1 MTYTQKIAVIGATGQ
16 VGFPLCREL
25 LQLGHQTVAI
35 SRAPSA
41 DNRFRL
47 DALQAA
53 GADLVFQADLG
64 NVESLGRALVGCDTV
79 VVATRANAHIVQE
92 LEPRI
97 LQAAQA
103 AGVRR
108 FVPDEFGTH
117 SKGLPDGVGTLFDA
131 KKVFQRR
138 LMASKMEWTLMFTG
152 GIFDYFLPN
161 LRFFEQI
168 TTFGDVHCTFP
179 THALADIAA
188 VSALAITD
196 SRTVNKAVQM
206 YANVVTQAQLV
217 RTLERLWPKHH
228 FERVHVSSET
238 IIELKEHGDPHKVS
252 AKAGAEPDR
261 ERHGINYANFVLG
274 QMACLADPDTLNAND
289 LYPSHPYVRPAHAL
303 ADAGFVFG
311 ASVSKRANSTLS
323 G

>member
-1 MTYTQKIAVIGATGQ
+1 
-16 VGFPLCREL
+16 L
-25 LQLGHQTVAI
+25 LRLGHQTLAV
-35 SRAPSA
+35 SRAPSD

-64 NVESLGRALVGCDTV
+64 DVESLGLALMGCETV
-79 VVATRANAHIVQE
+79 VVAIRANAQIIQE
-92 LEPRI
+92 LEPLI
-97 LQAAQA
+97 LQASEA

-117 SKGLPDGVGTLFDA
+117 SKGLAEGVGTLFDA
-131 KKVFQRR
+131 KKVLQRR
-138 LMASKMEWTLMFTG
+138 LMAGKLEWTLMFTG

-179 THALADIAA
+179 AHALADIAA

-196 SRTVNKAVQM
+196 FRTVNKAVQM

-217 RTLERLWPKHH
+217 GTLQRLWPKHH
-228 FERVHVSSET
+228 FEPVHVSSET
-238 IIELKEHGDPHKVS
+238 ILELKEHGDLHKVS

-311 ASVSKRANSTLS
+311 SFVSKPANSNPS